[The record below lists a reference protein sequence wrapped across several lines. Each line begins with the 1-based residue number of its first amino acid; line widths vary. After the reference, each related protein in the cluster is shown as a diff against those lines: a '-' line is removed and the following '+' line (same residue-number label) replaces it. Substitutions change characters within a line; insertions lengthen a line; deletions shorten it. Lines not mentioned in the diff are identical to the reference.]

1 MEFVDGE
8 DLAQRLLRGALPL
21 HEALGVARQIAEAL
35 EAAHEAGTASR
46 DCPSAVSRTRRAART
61 EASPR

>member
-46 DCPSAVSRTRRAART
+46 DCP
-61 EASPR
+61 